1 MRIITTEIEAI
12 FVRYFLETTDTIRDN
27 VGFSHFDLLHLTWL
41 AAFLLI
47 VVINCIW
54 YRSFSETGRVRWR
67 KIIAILLIANEL
79 FKDVMLLIGSRFTVS
94 YLPLHLCS
102 INIFLIAFHAW
113 RPNKLIGGFLY
124 TVCIPAAIAALLFP
138 SWTKLP
144 LGNFMHLHSFT
155 VHILLALYPIVLA
168 NAGETKPQ
176 ARNIPK
182 YLLILV
188 GLALVALVAN
198 LCLDTNFMFLM
209 SADEG
214 NPLYLFQQMWGSHLL
229 GYPVLIT
236 AVLIV
241 MFVPMLILRKIK
253 VKNT

>member
-1 MRIITTEIEAI
+1 MK
-12 FVRYFLETTDTIRDN
+12 YFLETTDTICDG
-27 VGFSHFDLLHLTWL
+27 VGFSHFDALHFIWLT
-41 AAFLLI
+41 AFI
-47 VVINCIW
+47 VISVINCLW
-54 YRSFSETGRVRWR
+54 YRHLSESGRLRWR
-67 KIIAILLIANEL
+67 KAVAILLVVDEL
-79 FKDVMLLIGSRFTVS
+79 FKDVMLLIGGRFTVS

-138 SWTKLP
+138 TWTSLP

-176 ARNIPK
+176 ARDIPK
-182 YLLILV
+182 YLVILA

-236 AVLIV
+236 AVLVV
-241 MFVPMLILRKIK
+241 MFVPMMLLRTLKAGK
-253 VKNT
+253 K